1 VLLVRSYF
9 KQFVNTRLS
18 RNMRNSF
25 RGFFFLEKDS
35 HDIPNATRFINAKYI
50 FIANSRSSKRKI
62 DYLSLGLLPPPARAS
77 FPDHATPDT
86 FAHRVDPAPHH
97 TRLPLASPDPPRK
110 VSGCSKNPSGLARSQ
125 PWDLAGIEVV
135 AATRR
140 SCCWWSHGIPTTTPG
155 RRAGT
160 VA

>member
-25 RGFFFLEKDS
+25 RVFFFFEKDS

-86 FAHRVDPAPHH
+86 FAHRVDPSSTSHKTAACFPGS
-97 TRLPLASPDPPRK
+97 TSQGVWLLKKSIRP
-110 VSGCSKNPSGLARSQ
+110 SK
-125 PWDLAGIEVV
+125 
-135 AATRR
+135 
-140 SCCWWSHGIPTTTPG
+140 IPTVG
-155 RRAGT
+155 SG
-160 VA
+160 